1 MSIPM
6 IETTRTNEFLT
17 ISIPLKG
24 LEINEVENFLA
35 LIKSS
40 LTTQK
45 SRMTDDEANEISE
58 EIKASWWGKNKA
70 RIEKMIGEND

>member
-24 LEINEVENFLA
+24 LETNEVENFLA

-58 EIKASWWGKNKA
+58 EI
-70 RIEKMIGEND
+70 